1 MNVIGGIENS
11 CNYFFS
17 ELAHRLSL
25 DADGNYNPDKG
36 LEVLRKYATMFGLDQ
51 PSGIEIYE
59 ANPEITNKDP
69 ERSAMGQGTHN
80 YANVQLAR
88 YVTALANRGTV
99 FDLSLIDKETDSQGN
114 LVKDYTPAVH
124 AQLDIAQST
133 WDAVRRGMRQV
144 ITNSSTKKIFNNL
157 DVSIAGKTGTAQ
169 ESDKRGNH
177 AFSFPSRLMRTL
189 RLPSPST
196 FRTVIPHPM
205 PQWWQ
210 NTYTV
215 TTTTIPHLIIS

>member
-1 MNVIGGIENS
+1 MRPI
-11 CNYFFS
+11 
-17 ELAHRLSL
+17 R
-25 DADGNYNPDKG
+25 
-36 LEVLRKYATMFGLDQ
+36 
-51 PSGIEIYE
+51 
-59 ANPEITNKDP
+59 EITNKDP

-133 WDAVRRGMRQV
+133 WDAVQQGMRQV

-177 AFSFPSRLMRTL
+177 AFFVSFAPYENPEIAVTVNIPNGYSSSNAAMVAKHVYRYYYNYTTL
-189 RLPSPST
+189 DNIMTSGALDASNER
-196 FRTVIPHPM
+196 I
-205 PQWWQ
+205 
-210 NTYTV
+210 NGD
-215 TTTTIPHLIIS
+215 